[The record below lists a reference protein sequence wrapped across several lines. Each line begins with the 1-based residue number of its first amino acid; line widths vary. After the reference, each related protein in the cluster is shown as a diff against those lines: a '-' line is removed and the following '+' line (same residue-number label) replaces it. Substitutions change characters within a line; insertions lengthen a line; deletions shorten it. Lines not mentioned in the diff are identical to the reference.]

1 MHNVKRPGIRF
12 QNQECLFE
20 PFYLKSGDAREY
32 VRKEM
37 DEAARLWGVK

>member
-1 MHNVKRPGIRF
+1 MLKDPEFVSKIRNVGL
-12 QNQECLFE
+12 Q